1 MRKSLVIT
9 DLTHM
14 SDDMVC
20 VAGVDREGACV
31 RLVAAGGVRLHNLY
45 YHGEL
50 VIRPRALVSF
60 DLSPAEAEPPHT
72 EDAHADF
79 STATRKAVCT
89 DSQWEEILSRSSLPA
104 VADVFDGHL
113 EEGRRVQPGA
123 PTRSLGTIKGARIER
138 IHVDDSWDRRQ
149 YRADFVDGSG
159 VRYEGWP
166 VNDLAFRHLM
176 QASIAELGGDGAA
189 VHQVE
194 RLLAKAGD
202 RLFLRVGLARPNQ
215 VGNHPLTCWTQV
227 TGIYTFPD
235 YLAGKTFDD
244 F

>member
-1 MRKSLVIT
+1 MKKSLVIT

-14 SDDMVC
+14 SYDMVC
-20 VAGVDREGACV
+20 VAGIDKHGSCV
-31 RLVAAGGVRLHNLY
+31 RPVAEGGVRLYHLY
-45 YHGEL
+45 HHGEL
-50 VIRPRALVSF
+50 VIHPRALVSF
-60 DLSPAEAEPPHT
+60 DLSPAETEPPHI
-72 EDAHADF
+72 EDALTDF
-79 STATRKAVCT
+79 STATLKTVRT
-89 DSQWEEILSRSSLPA
+89 DSQWHEILRRDSLPA

-113 EEGRRVQPGA
+113 EEGRRVNPGA
-123 PTRSLGTIKGARIER
+123 PTKSLGTIEGARIER

-159 VRYEGWP
+159 VRYERWP
-166 VNDLAFRHLM
+166 VNDLAFRHMM
-176 QASIAELGGDGAA
+176 QANTAELGGDGAA
-189 VHQVE
+189 VHQAE

-215 VGNHPLTCWTQV
+215 VGNHPLTCWTQI